1 MGDPTV
7 EPPVNALRDSPPGL
21 FYTNHTVHADPN
33 ILETLPQ
40 GWESRPPA
48 NPLSNDF
55 NDDELLHCLFD
66 IAEYSRRPIKAPSLM
81 LSCPRFER
89 HSVSTNEK
97 GLDVHTF
104 LLPAATLSLPEPFG
118 VISTYARVHGIL
130 HLISDCDQGDLV
142 TMDSLTR
149 VEDGIR
155 RMQTWGYV
163 EDKGAPK
170 VHPHWTEWE
179 DPDAKY
185 VRERVESRM
194 RADMKRSVGK
204 EGSLLRRDLLERGEQ
219 QREKVRKQLSDR
231 VNAAIVRN
239 RFGPAQRESKLHP
252 LSANTH
258 PQSPHLCHE
267 VDQLMDASDSDS
279 DSEPHDVSMN
289 EKGYPSLTNYDH
301 DLYLDPA
308 KDPLKQQKK
317 AKVETRGH
325 MILRSGKVTGLSQ
338 DIPPPPFSPTLPAQ
352 PLILNED
359 VPPLDIAPMSPSV
372 MTTPRTT
379 VSSVPSL
386 STVTTGPHIPTPLT
400 QSALSYHTA
409 IMESEE
415 GLPGAAADTLIST
428 SNTFLPQLPTPPPD
442 RPPSFSINLPQAN
455 QSRTFLSQY
464 RELMAIDSS
473 TSASSDS
480 SSNDVPRSPSP
491 SPSSAA
497 ATYGSSPSPSLN
509 HQVEECHIETRP
521 TTPNLVLMRKEK
533 FREQLEAARA
543 FNPIIEESEE
553 EDSATVASSPPQDPP
568 QDDEDMDEGDPIDPT
583 LSNRIPYR
591 RIIHHRFRLPSVS
604 AQVEALVVNED

>member
-33 ILETLPQ
+33 ILETLPR

-66 IAEYSRRPIKAPSLM
+66 IAEYSRRLIKAPSLM

-231 VNAAIVRN
+231 VNAAIV
-239 RFGPAQRESKLHP
+239 
-252 LSANTH
+252 
-258 PQSPHLCHE
+258 
-267 VDQLMDASDSDS
+267 
-279 DSEPHDVSMN
+279 
-289 EKGYPSLTNYDH
+289 
-301 DLYLDPA
+301 
-308 KDPLKQQKK
+308 
-317 AKVETRGH
+317 
-325 MILRSGKVTGLSQ
+325 
-338 DIPPPPFSPTLPAQ
+338 
-352 PLILNED
+352 
-359 VPPLDIAPMSPSV
+359 
-372 MTTPRTT
+372 
-379 VSSVPSL
+379 
-386 STVTTGPHIPTPLT
+386 
-400 QSALSYHTA
+400 
-409 IMESEE
+409 
-415 GLPGAAADTLIST
+415 
-428 SNTFLPQLPTPPPD
+428 
-442 RPPSFSINLPQAN
+442 
-455 QSRTFLSQY
+455 
-464 RELMAIDSS
+464 
-473 TSASSDS
+473 
-480 SSNDVPRSPSP
+480 
-491 SPSSAA
+491 
-497 ATYGSSPSPSLN
+497 
-509 HQVEECHIETRP
+509 
-521 TTPNLVLMRKEK
+521 
-533 FREQLEAARA
+533 
-543 FNPIIEESEE
+543 
-553 EDSATVASSPPQDPP
+553 
-568 QDDEDMDEGDPIDPT
+568 
-583 LSNRIPYR
+583 
-591 RIIHHRFRLPSVS
+591 
-604 AQVEALVVNED
+604 